1 MKIAITGKMCSG
13 KSTLA
18 NKIIEKDKR
27 YQIFSFGG
35 KVKEVAKDL
44 FNMTEKDRTL
54 LVSIGTKMREIDPDV
69 WTNYVIKQTEGL
81 THCIIDD
88 LRYQNEYE
96 ALSNAGF
103 HVIQLIIDDKTQKKR
118 IIVNYPNNFQ
128 DHLNNCDHS
137 SEKNIFNWLPHDEP
151 VIINTNKYDIDE
163 IITIINNQYQ
173 GQLF

>member
-18 NKIIEKDKR
+18 NKIVEKDQR

-35 KVKEVAKDL
+35 KVKEVATDL
-44 FNMTEKDRTL
+44 FNMKQKDRTL

-103 HVIQLIIDDKTQKKR
+103 EIIQLVIDEKSQKKR
-118 IIVNYPNNFQ
+118 IIESYPNNYQ
-128 DHLNNCDHS
+128 DHLNNCEHS
-137 SEKNIFNWLPHDEP
+137 SEKNTFNWLPHDEP
-151 VIINTNKYDIDE
+151 IIINTDTNNTEKIMN
-163 IITIINNQYQ
+163 IINNHYQ